1 MIVTL
6 LELDSDS
13 ILAISK
19 IIVTP
24 QSPSIC
30 LQSTN
35 MGISQHPKP
44 QTGKHHNPQSGRDY
58 RNDPQLNRLARERY
72 N

>member
-1 MIVTL
+1 
-6 LELDSDS
+6 
-13 ILAISK
+13 
-19 IIVTP
+19 
-24 QSPSIC
+24 
-30 LQSTN
+30 
-35 MGISQHPKP
+35 MGICKHPKP